1 MRIGSF
7 TIYSIKS
14 NDVSHS
20 DSVHVHF
27 GMNLLE
33 PEENS
38 TVH

>member
-20 DSVHVHF
+20 DSVHF